1 MKYAILSMDVE
12 DWYHI
17 DYFNRT
23 QCDSSISLLDG
34 VKIYKDILAQ
44 HHIKSTFF
52 VLGELVKSNK
62 LILRELA
69 GEGHE
74 IASHGWEHV
83 RPLRVTLN
91 DFHEDLL
98 RSKLELEDT
107 LGIKVQ
113 GYRAPC
119 FSLNRERLDAVSAAS
134 YLYDSS
140 RILFSD
146 HPLYGKID
154 IHDFVQLSQNIYRK
168 DIFFEFQVST
178 LLLTGRNIPV
188 SGGGYIRIF
197 PWFLMKNLI
206 KKYIKHNELYVLYI
220 HPFELSSQSSP
231 PLPIST
237 RWMTRKRF
245 EVGRSTVH
253 SKLSA
258 LIMLL
263 RNEGYSFTTFAELRN
278 SLLKRSI

>member
-1 MKYAILSMDVE
+1 MKYAILSMDLE
-12 DWYHI
+12 DWYHV

-62 LILRELA
+62 LILRELSE
-69 GEGHE
+69 EGHE

-83 RPLRVTLN
+83 RPLQLTLN

-98 RSKLELEDT
+98 RTKLELEDT

-119 FSLNRERLDAVSAAS
+119 FSLNRERLDAISAAS

-140 RILFSD
+140 RILFSN

-168 DIFFEFQVST
+168 DTFFEFQVST
-178 LLLTGRNIPV
+178 LSLAGRNIPV

-197 PWFLMKNLI
+197 PWFLMQNLI
-206 KKYIKHNELYVLYI
+206 KWYIKHNELYVLYI
-220 HPFELSSQSSP
+220 HPFELSSQSNP

-237 RWMTRKRF
+237 RWITRKRF
-245 EVGRSTVH
+245 EAGRSTVY

-263 RNEGYSFTTFAELRN
+263 LNEGYSFTTFAELRN
-278 SLLKRSI
+278 SLLKKKI